1 MMLYVTESGAE
12 VKMTRFM
19 LSVFMIVTVPAV
31 FITTVDSKA
40 VDSKYPVSPATI
52 DVKRFIV
59 LF

>member
-19 LSVFMIVTVPAV
+19 LSMFIVIVPAV
-31 FITTVDSKA
+31 FITTTVDSKA
-40 VDSKYPVSPATI
+40 VDSKYRVSPATI